1 MKRIKVI
8 NEPSELVPVLRCV
21 DTDLK
26 RKVFLEVTKEW
37 MTLDQVEEQFGS
49 DGREA
54 LILFEKMKLVESM
67 WQTSDDK
74 GQVKA
79 FHTYYMSFHIN
90 TSCNVNEIADILYV
104 AMMPE
109 EKFKKIE
116 EAILSLV
123 DENGTYVGEVC
134 EKTELTQIMLK
145 SLIKRSTKL
154 DYRGHRVELVKD

>member
-26 RKVFLEVTKEW
+26 RKVFLEVSKDW
-37 MTLDQVEEQFGS
+37 RTLDQIEEEFGPEGK
-49 DGREA
+49 DA

-67 WQTSDDK
+67 WQEGKDK
-74 GQVKA
+74 EQIKA

-90 TSCNVNEIADILYV
+90 TSCNVNEISDILYV

-109 EKFKKIE
+109 TKFSKIE
-116 EAILSLV
+116 ATILELV
-123 DENGTYVGEVC
+123 SEEGTYVGEVC
-134 EKTELTQIMLK
+134 EKTALTQIMLK